1 MILASLLA
9 SSKYIIVNKDL
20 IQILGLNE
28 AVILGELCSEYTYWS
43 NREQL
48 EDNEYFYSTRE
59 NLQNNTGITPHF
71 QRIALKNLE
80 EKGIIT
86 TKKKG
91 IPCKTFYRIDEVKV
105 IEYLK
110 KAKII
115 PKNSDVDE
123 MNNKTSTEETTSSK
137 QEVQQDVNEIDIN
150 NNNINNKKEHT
161 HEQPPV
167 EEKVEEKIEYAK
179 LVTMTE
185 KEHQDLINTYGEE
198 MTHQLIE
205 QLSLYKQA
213 KGQSYDNDYAAI
225 LRWVTVRLHEM
236 EKEKA
241 KYNDFKNKKD
251 KKSNNIRA
259 SFDQR
264 DYPPDFFDSLYCN
277 KK

>member
-28 AVILGELCSEYTYWS
+28 AVILGELCSEYTYWA

-48 EDNEYFYSTRE
+48 DNDEYFYSTRE
-59 NLQNNTGITPHF
+59 NIQNNTGITPHF

-110 KAKII
+110 KAQII
-115 PKNSDVDE
+115 PKNSDVNE
-123 MNNKTSTEETTSSK
+123 VNNKTLTEETTSQK
-137 QEVQQDVNEIDIN
+137 PDNQQDVNDVDIN
-150 NNNINNKKEHT
+150 NNNINNNKQHT
-161 HEQPPV
+161 QANDLL
-167 EEKVEEKIEYAK
+167 EEKKEYAK
-179 LVTMTE
+179 QVEMTE
-185 KEHQDLINTYGEE
+185 TEYNDLINTYGEQ
-198 MTHQLIE
+198 TANQLIE

-213 KGQSYDNDYAAI
+213 HGKGYESDYAAI
-225 LRWVTVRLHEM
+225 KIWVTKRLKEM
-236 EKEKA
+236 EIDTA
-241 KYNDFKNKKD
+241 KYDKFKNTQ
-251 KKSNNIRA
+251 SNTTKTRA
-259 SFDQR
+259 NFEQR
-264 DYPPDFFDSLYCN
+264 EYPPGFFDSLIANN
-277 KK
+277 K

>member
-59 NLQNNTGITPHF
+59 NLQSNTGITPHF

-91 IPCKTFYRIDEVKV
+91 IPCKTYYRIDEVKV

-137 QEVQQDVNEIDIN
+137 QEVQQDVNDIDIN
-150 NNNINNKKEHT
+150 NNNINNNKEHT
-161 HEQPPV
+161 HEQPAV

-185 KEHQDLINTYGEE
+185 KEHQDLINTYGNEIA
-198 MTHQLIE
+198 HQLIE

-251 KKSNNIRA
+251 KKSNNARA

-277 KK
+277 KI

>member
-28 AVILGELCSEYTYWS
+28 AVILGELCSEYTYWA

-59 NLQNNTGITPHF
+59 NLQNNTGINPHF

-91 IPCKTFYRIDEVKV
+91 IPCKTYYRIDEVKV

-123 MNNKTSTEETTSSK
+123 MNNKTSTEETASSK

-161 HEQPPV
+161 QADSLL
-167 EEKVEEKIEYAK
+167 EEKKEYAK
-179 LVTMTE
+179 QVTMTE
-185 KEHQDLINTYGEE
+185 IEYNDLINTYGEQ
-198 MTHQLIE
+198 TANQLIE

-213 KGQSYDNDYAAI
+213 HGKGYDSDYAAI
-225 LRWVTVRLHEM
+225 KIWVTKRLKEM
-236 EKEKA
+236 ELEDA
-241 KYNDFKNKKD
+241 KYDKL
-251 KKSNNIRA
+251 KKSQSNINKQKTRA
-259 SFDQR
+259 NFEQR
-264 DYPPDFFDSLYCN
+264 EYPPGFLDSLYDN
-277 KK
+277 